1 MKTEKASGKAARLSA
16 KVRRVP
22 GKAAQASAKGRRV
35 PGRKQAS
42 AKGGHVPG
50 KAAQASAKGGKVS
63 GKAEL
68 ELFFSSAPSAKA
80 AYHALLQ
87 EADFSH
93 RGGSKVELKGK
104 SVKVSIKGDDIV
116 SIRASL
122 NSYLRLMHII
132 KTVETDIGEGGR

>member
-1 MKTEKASGKAARLSA
+1 MENEKASGKAA
-16 KVRRVP
+16 
-22 GKAAQASAKGRRV
+22 Q
-35 PGRKQAS
+35 
-42 AKGGHVPG
+42 
-50 KAAQASAKGGKVS
+50 GGKVS

-68 ELFFSSAPSAKA
+68 ELLFSSAVSAKA

-93 RGGSKVELKGK
+93 RGGSRVELEGK

-116 SIRASL
+116 SLRASL

-132 KTVETDIGEGGR
+132 KTVETDIGEGER